1 MPTLKV
7 YIDAE
12 EAISEAD
19 LELLNEI
26 VITGLEAEDEH
37 ALVTVI
43 PDATVNLSGC
53 YVELTCRKKPN
64 RTPELRQRL
73 AEKLEETA
81 RRMFG
86 IRESIRVRILMVDED
101 HLTAVN

>member
-1 MPTLKV
+1 MPTLKIYV
-7 YIDAE
+7 DAK

-19 LELLNEI
+19 LELLNDV
-26 VITGLEAEDEH
+26 VITGLEAEGEQ

-53 YVELTCRKKPN
+53 YVELTCRNKPN

-73 AEKLEETA
+73 VEKLDETA

-86 IRESIRVRILMVDED
+86 ISEPIRVRIIMVDED
-101 HLTAVN
+101 HLSAVN